1 MVVIGGGWSIGSCL
15 HEVKGCV
22 SRYSRRNR
30 PTTVDRAAGIAARS
44 GTRLVSSPF
53 MLRGLF
59 GFWTR
64 VVFGGILIAGG
75 LILASLAIRNF
86 RQAAT
91 NVEPWKPSVTLVTTG
106 IYGLMRNPMYT
117 AMMVFIAG
125 IAIALGSDWTLV
137 LVVPAA
143 LILHFGVV
151 KREERYLEAK
161 FGDSYR
167 EYTRRVPRYWM

>member
-1 MVVIGGGWSIGSCL
+1 MLRRAIVRSKEGDILLLMPFRREHKFSLSHRCLRMVVIGGGWSIGSCL

-30 PTTVDRAAGIAARS
+30 PTNVDRAAGIAARS

-53 MLRGLF
+53 VLRGLF

-75 LILASLAIRNF
+75 LILASLGIRNF

-106 IYGLMRNPMYT
+106 IYGLMRNP
-117 AMMVFIAG
+117 
-125 IAIALGSDWTLV
+125 
-137 LVVPAA
+137 
-143 LILHFGVV
+143 
-151 KREERYLEAK
+151 
-161 FGDSYR
+161 
-167 EYTRRVPRYWM
+167 